1 MVTARE
7 PQVPDRMLESLLR
20 SVVVQERAPEPHA
33 SAKATWWSMSTSAG
47 LVQVRPS
54 ADLEQE

>member
-1 MVTARE
+1 
-7 PQVPDRMLESLLR
+7 MLESLLR